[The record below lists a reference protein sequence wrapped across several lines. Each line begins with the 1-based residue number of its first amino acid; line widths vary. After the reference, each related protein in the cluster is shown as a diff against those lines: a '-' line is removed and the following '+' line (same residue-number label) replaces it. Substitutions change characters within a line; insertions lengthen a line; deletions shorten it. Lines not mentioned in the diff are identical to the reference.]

1 MARTTKNTRKKSST
15 GSSKRSSRSGSRAGS
30 GSGSK
35 SKTSKSKGRSSS
47 KTKKTS
53 SKKSAQKRTKAVNSS
68 RRGRPSAA
76 KSRGKEDPPA
86 MDELERGFFPEALE
100 GESADAEDR
109 GAVRPKSRGKEVAG
123 VLLLAAALLSGTS
136 LASLQ
141 FGDGDLMGPFGR
153 AVALGLYAI
162 LGMAGYLVVL
172 AMGLMSLR
180 YLAMVRKRSD
190 WLMWLGYAGAT
201 ALSAVIIHCMYPD
214 PRLHGFTA
222 GGKTGEILG
231 EFLLALFSS
240 AGTYLVAIVGLVIC
254 LMLATDISLIEA
266 VVGLSRLVRAV
277 VRGTAY
283 RAKIV
288 GSFLRRTFSWKAEPA
303 LAAGTTDGGSLSLSR
318 GSTEEAQIQDN
329 GKGETE
335 GAAFAAEEP
344 EAMAGG
350 ADEANGEIDET
361 APSPA
366 SGEGPEAAAGEKL
379 TENKDEGEATS
390 SANGARGR
398 GPAPR
403 LPKIVER
410 KKAPQKKT
418 SPDKALQIKP
428 IDSSNYELPPLDLL
442 AEAEEGEK
450 DTDQETMLALAK
462 RLEATLQDYGILGRI
477 REIHPGPVVTMYEFA
492 PERGTKLSK
501 ITALSSDLAMSMEA
515 TKVRIVAPIPG
526 KNAVGIEIPN
536 HSRETV
542 YLREMLEDAAFYKGT
557 PKLRMALGKNINGE
571 STFCDMAKAP
581 HMLIAGAT
589 GAGKSVG
596 VHAMIL
602 SLLYQY
608 TPEDLRL
615 LLIDPKMLEFSCYH
629 DIPHLLHPVV
639 TDPQQANL
647 ALRWAV
653 EEMESR
659 YQKLAELGVRN
670 LDSFNRKVERL
681 LKEKK
686 EREEKEALERSQRE
700 EKTAAA
706 ATQTAESPGSEDAED
721 AEVKILEE
729 GDLEPA
735 AVASLSS
742 REGEDKP
749 PLQKLPFVVVV
760 IDEFADLMMASPKEV
775 ETSVARI
782 AQKAR
787 AAGIHLVV
795 ATQRPST
802 DVITGLIRANFPTRV
817 AYQVSSKV
825 DSRVVL
831 EQHGAESLLGMG
843 DMLFSN
849 RGLTPSRAHG
859 PFVSTEEIDDVV
871 AHVKEQAR
879 PNYNM
884 EIVKPLPEN
893 DADEDEQADPKYDQA
908 VAIVAAQRNASISF
922 LQRKLRV
929 GYNRAARMIEMM
941 EKEGVVGPSDGVKG
955 REVLVGSMED

>member
-15 GSSKRSSRSGSRAGS
+15 GSSKRASRSGSRS
-30 GSGSK
+30 GSRSK
-35 SKTSKSKGRSSS
+35 SSKSKGRGKS
-47 KTKKTS
+47 KKTQATS
-53 SKKSAQKRTKAVNSS
+53 SKSGRKGAKAKKSS
-68 RRGRPSAA
+68 RRGGASGA
-76 KSRGKEDPPA
+76 KSRGKEDAPGA
-86 MDELERGFFPEALE
+86 EELQHGLAPEDLDGE
-100 GESADAEDR
+100 ETGGESL
-109 GAVRPKSRGKEVAG
+109 GAVRPKSRGKEVAR
-123 VLLLAAALLSGTS
+123 VLLLVAELLSGAS

-141 FGDGDLMGPFGR
+141 FGNGDLMGPFGS

-190 WLMWLGYAGAT
+190 WLMWLGYGGAT

-266 VVGLSRLVRAV
+266 VVGLSRVVRAV
-277 VRGTAY
+277 FRGTVY

-303 LAAGTTDGGSLSLSR
+303 LAAGTTDGGSLGLGGGAAHDSDP
-318 GSTEEAQIQDN
+318 EEA
-329 GKGETE
+329 KLPPLE
-335 GAAFAAEEP
+335 GSEPQSQGDSADTSPHQGAPVSAADQE
-344 EAMAGG
+344 
-350 ADEANGEIDET
+350 
-361 APSPA
+361 
-366 SGEGPEAAAGEKL
+366 PEAAAAETPE
-379 TENKDEGEATS
+379 TETEEGAGS
-390 SANGARGR
+390 PSANGARGR

-403 LPKIVER
+403 LPKIIER
-410 KKAPQKKT
+410 KKAPKKKT

-450 DTDQETMLALAK
+450 VTDQETMLELAK
-462 RLEATLQDYGILGRI
+462 RLEATLEDYGINGRI

-536 HSRETV
+536 RSRETV

-581 HMLIAGAT
+581 HLLIAGAT

-602 SLLYQY
+602 SLLYQH

-639 TDPQQANL
+639 TAPQQANL

-681 LKEKK
+681 LKE
-686 EREEKEALERSQRE
+686 EREEKEALERSLRE
-700 EKTAAA
+700 KESASQAEPST
-706 ATQTAESPGSEDAED
+706 ESPDAYDAEAD
-721 AEVKILEE
+721 EVEIIEE
-729 GDLEPA
+729 GDLNPA
-735 AVASLSS
+735 AVAPRSAGG
-742 REGEDKP
+742 GEEKP
-749 PLQKLPFVVVV
+749 PLQKLPYVVII

-849 RGLTPSRAHG
+849 RGLAPSRAHG

-871 AHVKEQAR
+871 AHIKEQAR

-893 DADEDEQADPKYDQA
+893 DPDEDEQADPKYDQA

-955 REVLVGSMED
+955 REVLVSSMED